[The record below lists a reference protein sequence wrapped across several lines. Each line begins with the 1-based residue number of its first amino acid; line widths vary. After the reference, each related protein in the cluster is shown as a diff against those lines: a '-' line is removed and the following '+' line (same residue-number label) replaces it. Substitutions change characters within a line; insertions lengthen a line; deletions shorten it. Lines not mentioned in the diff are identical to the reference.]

1 MEATLKFLIII
12 MLFFVILNSGIID
25 YIKKKFKLNEP
36 FSKTTNIV
44 LLGDNFFD
52 NNNYTYYNEAI
63 SQFLLGKRYT
73 TKILSENNATIKDLP
88 NQIKNIPELM
98 YGREN
103 VLFISIGGN
112 DIMKTY
118 KLEYGNMGNTQL
130 LLDLFDDYKRT
141 LLDISKKTNMTI
153 VLLDLYYP
161 PGKTEYHKHITMW
174 NELLKQ
180 FANDRAYSL
189 LEVSEIMNK
198 TPEMEINK
206 ITKKIKIFVKVIIKG
221 KIKKGEIVQTMWKP
235 KKNEGGD
242 AYLADAIIVQIK
254 KNKWYE
260 LQWYP
265 LPEEEY
271 FQKPFN
277 KREKDLIK
285 KPEID
290 YIVPIEVSGMDT
302 IENVKYKVQEQE
314 GRITSRVI
322 HLDLYKDEKKLKNNE
337 MLSDHNIQENDTL
350 ILKEGETDEK
360 CCKPNDMEQ
369 NKNAM
374 FKKNCNEEEKEVA
387 VDECI
392 QQKIQE
398 AKDQSDRLKLLNS

>member
-1 MEATLKFLIII
+1 MEALLKFLIII
-12 MLFFVILNSGIID
+12 LLFFVILNSGIID

-73 TKILSENNATIKDLP
+73 TKILTENNATIKDLP

-112 DIMKTY
+112 DIMNTY
-118 KLEYGNMGNTQL
+118 KLEYGNMGNAQL

-141 LLDISKKTNMTI
+141 LVDISKKTNMTI

-206 ITKKIKIFVKVIIKG
+206 ITKKIKIFIKVIIKG
-221 KIKKGEIVQTMWKP
+221 KSDKKE
-235 KKNEGGD
+235 N
-242 AYLADAIIVQIK
+242 
-254 KNKWYE
+254 
-260 LQWYP
+260 
-265 LPEEEY
+265 
-271 FQKPFN
+271 
-277 KREKDLIK
+277 
-285 KPEID
+285 PEID
-290 YIVPIEVSGMDT
+290 YTVPIEVSGMDT
-302 IENVKYKVQEQE
+302 VENVKYKVQEQE

-322 HLDLYKDEKKLKNNE
+322 HLDLHKDEKKLKNNE
-337 MLSDHNIQENDTL
+337 MLTDHNIQENDTL
-350 ILKEGETDEK
+350 ILKKGENENKELTEDE
-360 CCKPNDMEQ
+360 
-369 NKNAM
+369 
-374 FKKNCNEEEKEVA
+374 
-387 VDECI
+387 I
-392 QQKIQE
+392 QQKIYE
-398 AKDQSDRLKLLNS
+398 AKEQSERLKLLNS

>member
-1 MEATLKFLIII
+1 MLKFLIII
-12 MLFFVILNSGIID
+12 LLFFVILNSGIID

-73 TKILSENNATIKDLP
+73 TKILTENNATIKDLP

-112 DIMKTY
+112 DIMNTY
-118 KLEYGNMGNTQL
+118 KLEYGNMGNAQL

-141 LLDISKKTNMTI
+141 LVDISKKTNMTI

-180 FANDRAYSL
+180 FANDRAYTL

-221 KIKKGEIVQTMWKP
+221 K
-235 KKNEGGD
+235 NET
-242 AYLADAIIVQIK
+242 L
-254 KNKWYE
+254 
-260 LQWYP
+260 
-265 LPEEEY
+265 EY
-271 FQKPFN
+271 TIP
-277 KREKDLIK
+277 
-285 KPEID
+285 
-290 YIVPIEVSGMDT
+290 VEVSGMDT

-350 ILKEGETDEK
+350 ILKKGETDEK
-360 CCKPNDMEQ
+360 
-369 NKNAM
+369 
-374 FKKNCNEEEKEVA
+374 KELTD
-387 VDECI
+387 DEI
-392 QQKIQE
+392 QQKIDD
-398 AKDQSDRLKLLNS
+398 AKDQSDRLKLLTS

>member
-1 MEATLKFLIII
+1 MEAMLKFLIII

-73 TKILSENNATIKDLP
+73 TKILTENNATIKDLL

-112 DIMKTY
+112 DIMNTY
-118 KLEYGNMGNTQL
+118 KLENGNMGNAQL

-141 LLDISKKTNMTI
+141 LVDISKKTNMTI

-206 ITKKIKIFVKVIIKG
+206 ITKKIKIFVKVIIL
-221 KIKKGEIVQTMWKP
+221 IEKKE
-235 KKNEGGD
+235 NENENET
-242 AYLADAIIVQIK
+242 L
-254 KNKWYE
+254 
-260 LQWYP
+260 
-265 LPEEEY
+265 EY
-271 FQKPFN
+271 TIP
-277 KREKDLIK
+277 
-285 KPEID
+285 
-290 YIVPIEVSGMDT
+290 VEVSGMDT
-302 IENVKYKVQEQE
+302 IENVKYKVQEEE
-314 GRITSRVI
+314 GRITSKVI

-350 ILKEGETDEK
+350 ILKKGEDEK
-360 CCKPNDMEQ
+360 
-369 NKNAM
+369 
-374 FKKNCNEEEKEVA
+374 KELTD
-387 VDECI
+387 DEI
-392 QQKIQE
+392 QQKIHD
-398 AKDQSDRLKLLNS
+398 AKEQSERLKLLTS